1 MHLVLDQLR
10 ATIEE
15 NVKRHLDSKL
25 DRDKYNEAE
34 DRKAS
39 VRDVFRISKKLDQLR
54 DDHEVFSKNVIRAQQ
69 AELRKELYCR
79 VQSARS
85 YPA

>member
-1 MHLVLDQLR
+1 MVYEQGDFLARHDSDIKNFVDRCTLDLKLTTFKNEMQLVLDQLR

-25 DRDKYNEAE
+25 DRDKYTEAE

-39 VRDVFRISKKLDQLR
+39 VRDVFRLSKKLD
-54 DDHEVFSKNVIRAQQ
+54 
-69 AELRKELYCR
+69 
-79 VQSARS
+79 
-85 YPA
+85 